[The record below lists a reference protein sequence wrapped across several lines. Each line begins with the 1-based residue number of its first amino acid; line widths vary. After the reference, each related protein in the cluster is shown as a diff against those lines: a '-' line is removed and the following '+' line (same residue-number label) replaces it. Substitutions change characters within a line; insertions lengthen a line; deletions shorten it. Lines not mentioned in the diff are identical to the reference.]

1 MLTIETRPLDAAG
14 RPRSPATMP
23 GYHAGRAPRN
33 KGIRYPADPPRVEE
47 IVAVMREAGIG
58 IHGARVRGLIVVL
71 WRAGLR
77 ISEALSLAER
87 DLDPGRGALLIR
99 EGKGGKRR
107 EVGMDDWGW
116 EQLRP
121 WLVARAAMPIG
132 ALFCVVNGPTCGR
145 PWSGP
150 AARSQLR
157 RLALEAGVRR
167 RFAPHQL
174 RHAHAVEMAREGVP
188 LNVIQRQLGHAD
200 LGVTSVYLQGIDS
213 TEVISTVRSR
223 FAPTMPASAGLMM

>member
-1 MLTIETRPLDAAG
+1 MHITSGRPLDAAG
-14 RPRSPATMP
+14 RPRSPAAMP
-23 GYHAGRAPRN
+23 GYLAGRPPHN
-33 KGIRYPADPPRVEE
+33 KGLRYPADPPRVEE
-47 IVAVMREAGIG
+47 IVAVMREAGPG
-58 IHGARVRGLIVVL
+58 VHGARVRGLIVVL

-87 DLDPGRGALLIR
+87 DLDPGRGAILVR
-99 EGKGGKRR
+99 HGKGGRRR
-107 EVGMDDWGW
+107 EVGMDEWGW

-121 WLVARAAMPIG
+121 CFEHRGRMPIG
-132 ALFCVVNGPTCGR
+132 ALFCVINGPTCGR

-150 AARSQLR
+150 AARTQLG

-188 LNVIQRQLGHAD
+188 LNAIQRQLGHAD
-200 LGVTSVYLQGIDS
+200 LGVTSVYLQGIDN
-213 TEVISTVRSR
+213 TEVISAVRSR
-223 FAPTMPASAGLMM
+223 KAPVMPASAGLLL

>member
-1 MLTIETRPLDAAG
+1 MLTIDARPLDAAG

-23 GYHAGRAPRN
+23 GYHAGRPPRN
-33 KGIRYPADPPRVEE
+33 KGICYPADPPRVEE
-47 IVAVMREAGIG
+47 IVAVMREAGTG
-58 IHGARVRGLIVVL
+58 VHGARIRGLIVVL

-87 DLDPGRGALLIR
+87 DLDPGRGALLVR
-99 EGKGGKRR
+99 RGKGGKRR
-107 EVGMDDWGW
+107 EVGMDEWGW

-121 WLVARAAMPIG
+121 WLVARAEMPIG
-132 ALFCVVNGPTCGR
+132 ALFCVVNGPTRGR
-145 PWSGP
+145 PWSGA
-150 AARSQLR
+150 AARTQLR
-157 RLALEAGVRR
+157 RLALAAGVRR

-200 LGVTSVYLQGIDS
+200 LGVTSVYLQGIDN

-223 FAPTMPASAGLMM
+223 HAPVMPASAGLLM